1 MVKIFTKGVKN
12 IQKGKSFF
20 SKWYW
25 ESWTAICKSKSQ
37 HILLPYTH
45 THTHKIKTAQRLKP
59 KTWHHK
65 TPGRGHKQNIFWCKS
80 YLCYC
85 RSVSQDNRN
94 KNKWDLITLTSFC
107 TTEETIHKMKRQST
121 EWEKI
126 FANDATDKGLISKIY
141 K

>member
-1 MVKIFTKGVKN
+1 MVKIFTKGSKN
-12 IQKGKSFF
+12 IQKGKSLF

-25 ESWTAICKSKSQ
+25 ESWTAICKSKLQ
-37 HILLPYTH
+37 HILLTY

-65 TPGRGHKQNIFWCKS
+65 TPRRRHKQNIFWCKS

-94 KNKWDLITLTSFC
+94 KNKWDLITLTSFS